1 VWSSIGS
8 VAAVAMT
15 ELRESEHRDDD
26 LGHIGAALER
36 AEEQLNRAR
45 EVLDAEEDSEET
57 EEEETDE

>member
-1 VWSSIGS
+1 
-8 VAAVAMT
+8 MT